1 MTELGR
7 NAIGLA
13 RNRAVTA
20 ARRAAGAGSGCAA
33 ANGGKSV
40 RHLGKMR
47 LGGAQDQIRA
57 KRRLGP
63 RVQRRM
69 DNGAAMVKL
78 GKTEVEWSGQETTW
92 PSRVVER
99 TARERWSEN
108 MRDAAE
114 LFAAVTTAKL
124 NRELDERECKRRNAL
139 SQTSPGLVLR
149 AGDVGTVVE
158 TFGPGEAFLV
168 EFVKNGKAAKGECD
182 WMGVLYPT
190 EIELGTGPE
199 KS

>member
-1 MTELGR
+1 MRLTR
-7 NAIGLA
+7 NPAGTA
-13 RNRAVTA
+13 RL
-20 ARRAAGAGSGCAA
+20 AGSLCAA
-33 ANGGKSV
+33 AKGRKSV
-40 RHLGKMR
+40 RCLENCRLEARKGKF
-47 LGGAQDQIRA
+47 RA
-57 KRRLGP
+57 RRRLGT

-78 GKTEVEWSGQETTW
+78 GKTEVRWSGRETTW

-99 TARERWSEN
+99 TARERWSEK